1 MGRSSC
7 EENMI
12 LEVKKET
19 MCLLGRKK
27 NQSSVSGCLRQ
38 EKLPT

>member
-1 MGRSSC
+1 MHYGTGASAIEGTMGRHSS

-19 MCLLGRKK
+19 TCLLGRK
-27 NQSSVSGCLRQ
+27 
-38 EKLPT
+38 